1 MPTTTTTMNFGLV
14 SARKATSSVDVT
26 TLSGLTAASYIEAFP
41 MAEATADHTA
51 DVVRVDRVDYIC
63 QYLSATSVRIF
74 GTVQRGRT
82 YGDRTVRLVTI

>member
-1 MPTTTTTMNFGLV
+1 MANTTTTMNFGLV
-14 SARKATSSVDVT
+14 SARRATSSVDVT
-26 TLSGLTAASYIEAFP
+26 TLSGLTAASYMEAFP
-41 MAEATADHTA
+41 MAEATGDHTA

-74 GTVQRGRT
+74 GTVQRGHT